1 MQDIRKTPEYRRCVN
16 KVKRH
21 DRKACRRCGFD
32 KNLSVHHIMP
42 VNAYPEFA
50 CEVINGLTL
59 CGNCHIELKN
69 KELTTNLIKFIKKCP
84 HFHNGYTVELLKARM
99 SKQLKILNAKL
110 YAYLERQLNSS
121 EERIR
126 NAAVDS
132 LFVQF
137 YTYPSSLG
145 QFLSLIEHNFQTVER
160 YFQTAAIQ
168 LTLFCDEIL
177 KAKIGLLLQTFDS
190 ETKSAETYF
199 RWGYTKVDL
208 KELLKDGIHLQRQ
221 KRW

>member
-1 MQDIRKTPEYRRCVN
+1 MQSIRNTPEY
-16 KVKRH
+16 KQWAKEVKKR
-21 DRKACRRCGFD
+21 DGNACRRCRFN

-42 VNAYPEFA
+42 VKVYPEFT
-50 CEVINGLTL
+50 CELANGLTV

-69 KELTTNLIKFIKKCP
+69 KELTTNLIKFIEECP

-199 RWGYTKVDL
+199 RGGYTKVDL